1 LAGFHEATSISPLH
15 GRKMTETRDFHPA
28 EDSMKK
34 DICAPFVLLI
44 LAGCANVGDPKET
57 SAKPDAGAPQVA
69 KTETHG
75 EDCGKA
81 LKLCLDTVAATK
93 RNLELVASVR
103 ATCNLEPKTFVLD
116 SKDLGAIEAMGKNP
130 SKCSDELKPC
140 EDIRSRGIKLM
151 QEAVKELDSCFPE
164 SK

>member
-15 GRKMTETRDFHPA
+15 GRKTTETRDFHPA

-34 DICAPFVLLI
+34 DIFAPFILLI
-44 LAGCANVGDPKET
+44 LAGCTNTGDSSKET
-57 SAKPDAGAPQVA
+57 SAKQPDAGAPQVA
-69 KTETHG
+69 KKETRD

-116 SKDLGAIEAMGKNP
+116 SKDQVAIEAMGKNP

-140 EDIRSRGIKLM
+140 EEIRSRGIKLM
-151 QEAVKELDSCFPE
+151 QEAVKELDSCY